1 MNTTPYL
8 VVEWND
14 TESDA
19 QGWMCVH
26 NFVSHYAGGGIRMH
40 PTVTRQEV
48 IRLAGMMAYKYRAS
62 GSVTTGGCKGGINY
76 DYREPNARE
85 VLRRFLTAMAP
96 YMGAGVSLG
105 GDLGV
110 SYDDVLE
117 ILDELGMGLPAT
129 KAMRASPVVQQG
141 IRDHAVLAQKSYDGF
156 RMYDMITGYG
166 CAAALDESWRAMGGG
181 RRRRTR
187 GDPRFWCSGCFHGQ
201 PPRATGVSRSRCR

>member
-1 MNTTPYL
+1 
-8 VVEWND
+8 
-14 TESDA
+14 
-19 QGWMCVH
+19 MCVH
-26 NFVSHYAGGGIRMH
+26 NVVSHYAGGGIGMH
-40 PTVTRQEV
+40 STATRPEAV
-48 IRLAGMMAYKYRAS
+48 SRAGMFAS
-62 GSVTTGGCKGGINY
+62 KSCATGSVATGGCKGGINY

-141 IRDHAVLAQKSYDGF
+141 
-156 RMYDMITGYG
+156 
-166 CAAALDESWRAMGGG
+166 
-181 RRRRTR
+181 
-187 GDPRFWCSGCFHGQ
+187 
-201 PPRATGVSRSRCR
+201 

>member
-1 MNTTPYL
+1 
-8 VVEWND
+8 
-14 TESDA
+14 
-19 QGWMCVH
+19 
-26 NFVSHYAGGGIRMH
+26 
-40 PTVTRQEV
+40 
-48 IRLAGMMAYKYRAS
+48 
-62 GSVTTGGCKGGINY
+62 
-76 DYREPNARE
+76 
-85 VLRRFLTAMAP
+85 MAP

-129 KAMRASPVVQQG
+129 KAMRASTVVQQG

-166 CAAALDESWRAMGGG
+166 CAAALDESWRAMGG